1 MRINRLL
8 TILFCAILLSSKVFA
23 CTLGSESSYIQDKQQ
38 ESYGLIAISS
48 ILSSLTIFLY
58 FKKNNKGIFPII
70 ISLVVVIFTF
80 LTSNANVGDCG
91 HTAVGNAKVGVLI
104 SFICFSFQF
113 FTWLFR
119 RKSAKAELP

>member
-1 MRINRLL
+1 MKINRLL
-8 TILFCAILLSSKVFA
+8 TILFCVILLSSKVFA
-23 CTLGSESSYIQDKQQ
+23 CTLGSDSSYIQNKQI
-38 ESYGLIAISS
+38 ETYGFIAISCV
-48 ILSSLTIFLY
+48 LSALTIFLY
-58 FKKNNKGIFPII
+58 FKKNNKGILSII
-70 ISLVVVIFTF
+70 ISLVVVTFTF

-91 HTAVGNAKVGVLI
+91 HTAVDNAKAGVLI